1 MVRECDDRQEFC
13 FAISEG
19 CFGFIDSLDK
29 FADLIEQGLCAVH
42 GNGGKLIPMGIGILW
57 IRVCLRAGR
66 NEVIDE
72 PRKKR
77 LLAGCFREI
86 AIDAPIGGIG
96 KGSEAFVDRVLGAA
110 IGACKAMIA
119 EATGIAGA
127 TMIAEA
133 TGITGAIG
141 VVFLWDRQWTERGDT
156 TFHEKDF

>member
-1 MVRECDDRQEFC
+1 
-13 FAISEG
+13 
-19 CFGFIDSLDK
+19 
-29 FADLIEQGLCAVH
+29 
-42 GNGGKLIPMGIGILW
+42 MGIGILW

-72 PRKKR
+72 PRKER
-77 LLAGCFREI
+77 LLAGCFCGI

-96 KGSEAFVDRVLGAA
+96 KGSETFVDRVLGAS

-127 TMIAEA
+127 
-133 TGITGAIG
+133 IG
-141 VVFLWDRQWTERGDT
+141 VVFLWDRQWSERGDT